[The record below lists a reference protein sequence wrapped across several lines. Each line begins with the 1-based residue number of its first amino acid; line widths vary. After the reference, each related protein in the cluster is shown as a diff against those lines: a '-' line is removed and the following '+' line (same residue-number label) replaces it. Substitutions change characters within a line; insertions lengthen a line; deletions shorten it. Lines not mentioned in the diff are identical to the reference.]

1 MTDALT
7 AALDN
12 YERVMHKTDLQIID
26 ERLDNL
32 GHFLT
37 VTAFEADGSERW
49 EACCL
54 DADEFHQAMHEVIRD
69 GLRYEIVRSS
79 RN

>member
-1 MTDALT
+1 MTDSAT
-7 AALDN
+7 AALDT
-12 YERVMHKTDLQIID
+12 YERLLDKSYSQVID
-26 ERLDNL
+26 ERIDNL
-32 GHFLT
+32 GYYMT
-37 VTAFEADGSERW
+37 VTAFEANGSTRW

-54 DADEFHQAMHEVIRD
+54 DSDEFHQAMHEVIRD